1 MERASFLVTKWVNAL
16 SGTGVGWADVTPFEL
31 PPPPDPPAAVVDARG
46 VPLTEVF
53 ALEEM
58 AVELAALDNT
68 VELELTLDR
77 ADSADVEFT
86 FDVANAVPILPAV
99 SVELVL
105 GGFRNDEEK
114 CRKIL
119 GALKEIGAYNAS
131 LLDQMLAAP
140 KLAALIP
147 ALFSTCFDTFP
158 AEALLRCIVSPNID
172 QDALLFRLRN
182 LSALRDMV
190 CKHLMFGLQ
199 RASECREVHY
209 SRSSEYRAPYRK
221 GKIGFLALCFPIRHP
236 LRMPSQPMGQRSG
249 LTTISRRSGPARRAV
264 TNTSRQVLSFG

>member
-31 PPPPDPPAAVVDARG
+31 PPPPDPPAAVVDARV

-105 GGFRNDEEK
+105 GGAERPVVEEAVS
-114 CRKIL
+114 RPVPVD
-119 GALKEIGAYNAS
+119 A
-131 LLDQMLAAP
+131 AAP
-140 KLAALIP
+140 EP
-147 ALFSTCFDTFP
+147 APEDDPAVFD
-158 AEALLRCIVSPNID
+158 A
-172 QDALLFRLRN
+172 DAV
-182 LSALRDMV
+182 D
-190 CKHLMFGLQ
+190 
-199 RASECREVHY
+199 ED
-209 SRSSEYRAPYRK
+209 AP
-221 GKIGFLALCFPIRHP
+221 L
-236 LRMPSQPMGQRSG
+236 
-249 LTTISRRSGPARRAV
+249 V
-264 TNTSRQVLSFG
+264 DDD